1 MSIDPYGCIK
11 YRLRDWN
18 VKEKDLAKIVNRSYT
33 KDRMENFIVDI
44 DRGELINILKACY

>member
-1 MSIDPYGCIK
+1 LSLSFKDLDVLKKNIKKIPNGCIK

-33 KDRMENFIVDI
+33 KDFNYII
-44 DRGELINILKACY
+44 